1 MEIDEKKNNEN
12 LITNTSNN
20 SIIIN
25 DNCIPDENEIKSE
38 LILYNQEIY
47 ENKEINFDEIMKN
60 HIGIASLILS
70 KKNNITLESMN
81 NIINLIK
88 LIDKYKNFSNE
99 KIFEDLK
106 NYYKTLIEKDKKKK
120 EIINVKKEKRENVFN
135 RLYSKRKKFRIK
147 IKSLRKNK
155 SYSIDNVE
163 IFEKLYLNDSYNE
176 KKIPNSNNNKI
187 KNEVNINYKSKK
199 ILYNKYKSE
208 FEKSLDELFKE
219 NKINNIEKLNYNE
232 FILFTKKLG
241 FLKKEENEIEINLI
255 KNIYD
260 CLTVNKKEN
269 KISMKLFFKFS
280 LLILNLNWDTK
291 KDNIKNNNDN
301 HKRRSFSST
310 SSSSRTPLNKL
321 NNHLKINT
329 INNDYKQSKKIY
341 NDYKILKY
349 NYYNYNQFKEND
361 NYNNYNNNIINNNL
375 TFKPV
380 LNNKFNSKIKGNLFS
395 HISKFQNMKK
405 INNNK
410 LKKEQLKIET
420 QECTFKPQLTNYI
433 FKRVKNK
440 KENINN
446 EDKKVNLS
454 INNNIKE
461 FKSDLNLTRNYYE
474 KKNNISYKK
483 IRENTFNNNSNI
495 RNKSLNISNK
505 KDLKRIKTNCLIKNK
520 IPKNNI
526 KKAIL
531 SLNNNLSNYNIK
543 VVKEEK
549 EKNKI
554 NKSRNKN
561 NENST
566 IDNFK
571 KQINKSYNKVIKKEK
586 NEKKLR
592 RNISYSNSKN
602 KKMNNSLINKENN
615 LLNNKPLFI
624 LDINLTNRSKKLYIY
639 KGINIDKTIEE
650 FIKEN
655 KINDSKNVEFIKD
668 LIQIELNK
676 FK

>member
-60 HIGIASLILS
+60 YIGIASLILS

-120 EIINVKKEKRENVFN
+120 EIIIVKKEKRDNVFN

-163 IFEKLYLNDSYNE
+163 IFEKLYLNDSYHE

-260 CLTVNKKEN
+260 FLTVNKKEN
-269 KISMKLFFKFS
+269 KISMKIFFKFS
-280 LLILNLNWDTK
+280 LLILNLNWDKK

-329 INNDYKQSKKIY
+329 INNDCKQSKKIY

-349 NYYNYNQFKEND
+349 NYYNYKQFKEND
-361 NYNNYNNNIINNNL
+361 NYNNNIINNNL

-433 FKRVKNK
+433 FKRVKSK

-483 IRENTFNNNSNI
+483 IRENTFNNNSHI
-495 RNKSLNISNK
+495 RNKSLNTSNK

-531 SLNNNLSNYNIK
+531 SLNNNSSNYNIK